1 MKKIL
6 AAGFAAL
13 TLLLAACSTSTADTS
28 PNNSE
33 ITQVIDV
40 RTPAEYAAGHIAG
53 ALNIDV
59 ESTMFSTEIASLN
72 PNGVYLV
79 YCHSGR
85 RSAIAAQTMTD
96 AGFTVLDGGGID
108 AMQSNGWQIG
118 Q

>member
-6 AAGFAAL
+6 IAGFAAL
-13 TLLLAACSTSTADTS
+13 TLLLAGCSSNSADTS

-40 RTPAEYAAGHIAG
+40 RTADEFAAGHIAG
-53 ALNIDV
+53 AINIDV
-59 ESTMFSTEIASLN
+59 ESSGFSAGIATLD
-72 PNGVYLV
+72 PDGVYLV

-85 RSAIAAQTMTD
+85 RSAIAAQSMTD
-96 AGFTVLDGGGID
+96 SGFTVLDGGGID
-108 AMQSNGWQIG
+108 AMQANGWQIG

>member
-6 AAGFAAL
+6 VAGFAAL
-13 TLLLAACSTSTADTS
+13 TLLLAGCSSSSADTS

-40 RTPAEYAAGHIAG
+40 RNAAEYAAGHIEG
-53 ALNIDV
+53 AINIDV
-59 ESTMFSTEIASLN
+59 ESSMFSSGIAGLD
-72 PNGVYLV
+72 PKGVYLV

-85 RSAIAAQTMTD
+85 RSAIAAQTMVD